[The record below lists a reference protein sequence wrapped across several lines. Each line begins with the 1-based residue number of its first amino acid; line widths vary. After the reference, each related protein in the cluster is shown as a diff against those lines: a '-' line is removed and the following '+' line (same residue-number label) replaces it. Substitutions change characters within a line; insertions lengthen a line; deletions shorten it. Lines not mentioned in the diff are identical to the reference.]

1 MTTIKR
7 KVWLYM
13 EKHPDAS
20 IRELKFNFGDM
31 NYNTLESHRLEF
43 IRFQQSDVKNMKRII
58 KRMYVLIKAKM
69 TPNKQLSNDDVE
81 LLLDAERIIV
91 SGD

>member
-58 KRMYVLIKAKM
+58 RRMYVLIKAKM
-69 TPNKQLSNDDVE
+69 APIKQLSTDDVE
-81 LLLDAERIIV
+81 LLLDAERVIV